1 MIGESTRKNR
11 TAAKKAAMMM
21 MMMHECPSKG
31 GF

>member
-21 MMMHECPSKG
+21 MMHECPSKG